1 MQTRKSS
8 TSSWSSIS
16 SIFRFNRGD
25 GSSRSNSHNDDDANH
40 PHHRQHHPHSHIN
53 DRKHS
58 QRSSVS
64 SVSSEAS
71 SSSSQEVYYGTLAF
85 REHSNKDRVI
95 HNSRIKY
102 KDGSYR
108 DGILMAGKR
117 SSSLPN
123 PHHQHHHQ
131 HQYQD
136 DNIIMGVGVCGG
148 GSGMTEPNTTKPTEI
163 ELENYRLAKQKL
175 GSLLRELQKPADKVH
190 YRVRC
195 AFDDLRDLYEDE
207 FKRTCQL
214 TLVKSF
220 GHASNNTTNNN
231 NDDDGGDIR
240 KSQESTS
247 AESEYDVDGAAAIAR
262 AKIMHL
268 QNQGMHT
275 SLFVVANNNNDGVC
289 GDGDGDDK
297 GVKNRS
303 FFCGCIKI
311 PP

>member
-1 MQTRKSS
+1 MQTQKSS

-25 GSSRSNSHNDDDANH
+25 ENNSSSSRSNSLVGPDVQGRQR
-40 PHHRQHHPHSHIN
+40 HHIHTS

-71 SSSSQEVYYGTLAF
+71 SSSSLSRKVYGTLAF
-85 REHSNKDRVI
+85 RDHDNNKDHVI
-95 HNSRIKY
+95 HNNDNSRINY

-123 PHHQHHHQ
+123 PHHHQ

-136 DNIIMGVGVCGG
+136 DNFIIGVGVGG
-148 GSGMTEPNTTKPTEI
+148 GGITDEPNTTKPTEI

-175 GSLLRELQKPADKVH
+175 GGLLRELQKPADKVH
-190 YRVRC
+190 YRVRR

-207 FKRTCQL
+207 LKSAIIT
-214 TLVKSF
+214 KSF
-220 GHASNNTTNNN
+220 GHDNDNDDRDENNN
-231 NDDDGGDIR
+231 NTDHWER
-240 KSQESTS
+240 KSM
-247 AESEYDVDGAAAIAR
+247 DIDCAAAIAR
-262 AKIMHL
+262 TKIM
-268 QNQGMHT
+268 QFQDQGMQT
-275 SLFVVANNNNDGVC
+275 SRIVLVNNGEC
-289 GDGDGDDK
+289 GGGDSGE

-311 PP
+311 PS